1 MSLHVAFEASSPSLV
16 LAPTFDALPS
26 LEVDLERQYAL
37 DPDRPIAFCWLRCR
51 DRDWLERALAADP
64 TVARFDRIAGGDGRD
79 LYRLQRS
86 ETNVVGAYRQ
96 WVAAG
101 GELLECRGTDGRWN
115 VEMRFPDR
123 ASFGRY
129 HDFLVD
135 EGVSVELRRLAET
148 DARSR
153 RAGDPTLTDRQREAL
168 SLAHERGFFEVPRET
183 DLAEIAS
190 QLEISNQAV
199 SERLRRGQARL
210 VESHVVD

>member
-26 LEVDLERQYAL
+26 LEVALERQYAL
-37 DPDRPIAFCWLRCR
+37 DPARPIAFCWTRCR
-51 DRDWLERALAADP
+51 NRKRLERALAADP
-64 TVARFDRIAGGDGRD
+64 TVARFDRIASEDDRD

-101 GELLECRGTDGRWN
+101 GELLECRGADGRWN

-148 DARSR
+148 DTRSR

-183 DLAEIAS
+183 DLAEIAA

>member
-16 LAPTFDALPS
+16 LGPTLDALPS
-26 LEVDLERQYAL
+26 LEVALERQYAL
-37 DPDRPIAFCWLRCR
+37 DPARPIAFCWTRCR
-51 DRDWLERALAADP
+51 NRKRLERALAADP
-64 TVARFDRIAGGDGRD
+64 TVARFDRIASGDDRD
-79 LYRLQRS
+79 RYRLQRS

-101 GELLECRGTDGRWN
+101 GELLECRGADGRWN

-123 ASFGRY
+123 TSFGRY

-168 SLAHERGFFEVPRET
+168 ALAHERGFFEVPRET
-183 DLAEIAS
+183 DLAEIAA

>member
-26 LEVDLERQYAL
+26 LEVALERQYAL

-51 DRDWLERALAADP
+51 DRDRLERALAADP

-101 GELLECRGTDGRWN
+101 GELLECRGADGRWN

>member
-1 MSLHVAFEASSPSLV
+1 MSLLVAFEASSPA
-16 LAPTFDALPS
+16 LALGPTFEALPS
-26 LEVDLERQYAL
+26 LEVALERQYAL

-51 DRDWLERALAADP
+51 DPDRLERALAADP
-64 TVARFDRIAGGDGRD
+64 TVAGFDRIAGADGCA

-86 ETNVVGAYRQ
+86 ETDVVGAYRQ

-101 GELLECRGTDGRWN
+101 GALLECQGADGRWN
-115 VEMRFPDR
+115 AEMRFPDR

-135 EGVSVELRRLAET
+135 EGVSVELHRLA
-148 DARSR
+148 DVGDRSR
-153 RAGDPTLTDRQREAL
+153 RTGDPTLTDRQREAL
-168 SLAHERGFFEVPRET
+168 ALAYERGFFEVPRET
-183 DLAEIAS
+183 ELAEIAAR
-190 QLEISNQAV
+190 LEISDQAV